1 MSEREQNT
9 PSGRPSRVLRCDEW
23 ENLIADALDGTLSAA
38 DAAAFDRHQ
47 AECAL
52 CAQMLKETQQGKAWI
67 EYLAEEPEL
76 PADLLKK
83 ILART
88 SGSVSG
94 EEAGVVPGV
103 PLPVRAVPPRPAWHR
118 VLPMVRQVGR
128 QAFEPRLMMTA
139 AMAFFSIALTLNL
152 TGIKLTEVR
161 AADLRP
167 SRLRATLTRQYYS
180 TNEQVMKYYENLR
193 LVYEME
199 ARVRELRR
207 STEAEPAP
215 RPASQQTPKQQTPRD
230 GSPSSTAPSGGGT
243 LPVPQGRRTPLQS
256 DAALPAMMVDSR
268 PQHFAAQPA
277 AAQQLPA
284 SFDQNRKKE
293 KVKREV
299 FRALRSTTED
309 QAERSLV

>member
-1 MSEREQNT
+1 M
-9 PSGRPSRVLRCDEW
+9 
-23 ENLIADALDGTLSAA
+23 
-38 DAAAFDRHQ
+38 F
-47 AECAL
+47 
-52 CAQMLKETQQGKAWI
+52 KETQQGKAWMD
-67 EYLAEEPEL
+67 YLAEEPEV
-76 PADLLKK
+76 PADLLQKV
-83 ILART
+83 LART
-88 SGSVSG
+88 SGHSVSG
-94 EEAGVVPGV
+94 EKAGVVPGV
-103 PLPVRAVPPRPAWHR
+103 PLPVRPVPARSTWHR
-118 VLPMVRQVGR
+118 VLPVARQVAR

-167 SRLRATLTRQYYS
+167 SRVRATLTRQYYS

-215 RPASQQTPKQQTPRD
+215 RPTSNETPKQAPRD
-230 GSPSSTAPSGGGT
+230 GSPSSTAPSGGQT
-243 LPVPQGRRTPLQS
+243 LPVPQGRRTPLNS
-256 DAALPAMMVDSR
+256 DAALSAMMV
-268 PQHFAAQPA
+268 HEAQPKRFPAPHVDAHPDFRYA
-277 AAQQLPA
+277 ALETAACAVPASRDRMKCFEARRCTGNPGQQVPA
-284 SFDQNRKKE
+284 SFDRSGKKE